1 MGKINRYTPD
11 EVLAIFKANYLQQ
24 QQFDPEVELGENLNF
39 STTIA
44 EWRNICDLQEPFKL
58 SDYFN
63 YFFELDFPQ
72 DKWLSILLPE
82 KLKTLGDVCGF
93 ISENATK
100 PLIRPVKL
108 FGSDCQTAAIFK
120 HLMNRFALKGIDTK
134 KIKPSSPLEPFAKNN
149 LGLLTVETNKISPFT
164 LPPVEYKANI
174 FYRVGTSLFVIGF
187 LTMIASIWLS
197 NLIWII
203 VLLFSSGILLCW
215 IGSKFNPTKASFKGL
230 DTFRDLI
237 NRIDQNLKV
246 YV

>member
-1 MGKINRYTPD
+1 MEKINRYTPE
-11 EVLAIFKANYLQQ
+11 EVLAIFQANYLQQ

-44 EWRNICDLQEPFKL
+44 EWRSICDLQEPFKL

-63 YFFELDFPQ
+63 YFFELDFLQ

-82 KLKTLGDVCGF
+82 KLKTIGDVCDF

-100 PLIRPVKL
+100 PLIKPVKL
-108 FGSDCQTAAIFK
+108 LGSDCQTAAIFK
-120 HLMNRFALKGIDTK
+120 HLMDRFALNGIDTK
-134 KIKPSSPLEPFAKNN
+134 AIKPSSPLEPFAKAN
-149 LGLLTVETNKISPFT
+149 LGILIVEANKMNPSA
-164 LPPVEYKANI
+164 LPPVEYKGTV
-174 FYRVGTSLFVIGF
+174 FYRIGTSLFVIAF
-187 LTMIASIWLS
+187 LTLIASIWVS

-203 VLLFSSGILLCW
+203 VLLFSSGTLLCW
-215 IGSKFNPTKASFKGL
+215 IGSRFKPARTSFKGI

-237 NRIDQNLKV
+237 NRIDQSSKV